1 MMSEKERE
9 KRRREENDENENENE
24 ANKKTTAQNIQRDER
39 ASIRASIRDKWEES
53 QEEEEEKEVPLIAT
67 PESEQ
72 IKYYEY
78 LDRDIGPVKIDE
90 FGITNKYSIPTDE
103 ESYENTNDI
112 GNTDLTTD
120 QKINLIVACEYVR
133 EIFPIKG
140 DLSQVDIRRYS
151 VGERLA
157 SYRSD
162 IDVDDYF
169 VPTSNP
175 ITYNVAKYLLA
186 HSTPLYAENAS
197 IGRFKRFVDS
207 ENEEKGEFDEKFGLG
222 GKDITSMVIKEL
234 ANAKYLH
241 KNLLEWPVKV
251 MCDEGIYVY
260 SGIGHSGNLFTSL
273 INLLP
278 SLTPHSE
285 PIHFPFFMSTS
296 FVLDV
301 ALKFATQDE
310 DVNNIIFKIKLKPGQ
325 PLTYIS
331 NDLNDGEREI
341 LINSGMRLKFITS
354 ETKTL
359 TGKYL
364 EGIDGPKDRYGIK
377 TGNPGKE
384 LNYVIYE
391 FVIDDDYDEFNYN
404 EILDVVLPK
413 LLDEL
418 TTEKTRLEGCPTQS
432 ILSQYYDEKEYG
444 GKKTKKHKYTN
455 NLKSRKNIR
464 TNKRNNNK
472 KTRKRNKNKNK
483 NNNNNKTR
491 KLKNT
496 KKN

>member
-1 MMSEKERE
+1 MMSEKRR
-9 KRRREENDENENENE
+9 KRENDENNE
-24 ANKKTTAQNIQRDER
+24 NKKTTAQNIQRDER
-39 ASIRASIRDKWEES
+39 ASIRAYIRAKWEES
-53 QEEEEEKEVPLIAT
+53 QEEEEEKEKKEPIIAT
-67 PESEQ
+67 PEPEQ
-72 IKYYEY
+72 IKYNEY
-78 LDRDIGPVKIDE
+78 LDRDIGPIKIEE
-90 FGITNKYSIPTDE
+90 FGITNKYSIPTDD

-162 IDVDDYF
+162 VDVDDYF
-169 VPTSNP
+169 TPTSNP

-197 IGRFKRFVDS
+197 NGRFRRFVNS

-251 MCDEGIYVY
+251 MCDEGINVY

-273 INLLP
+273 IDLLP
-278 SLTPHSE
+278 SLTPDSE

-310 DVNNIIFKIKLKPGQ
+310 NVDNIIFKIKLNSGQ

-331 NDLNDGEREI
+331 KDLDEGEREI

-364 EGIDGPKDRYGIK
+364 EGIEGPKDRYGNIINGL

-391 FVIDDDYDEFNYN
+391 FEILDDYDEFNYN
-404 EILDVVLPK
+404 EILDDVLPN

-418 TTEKTRLEGCPTQS
+418 TTEKTRPEGYSTQS
-432 ILSQYYDEKEYG
+432 ILSQEYG

-464 TNKRNNNK
+464 TNKRNNNNK
-472 KTRKRNKNKNK
+472 KTRKRNKNNKNK
-483 NNNNNKTR
+483 N
-491 KLKNT
+491 